1 MITVDVYKNVDEKKP
16 FEVESFSAAT
26 RTEAMEIFKRELR
39 NLSTTVKHP
48 KIADKNGLVQV
59 RTNRGR
65 IIGEIEV
72 NI

>member
-1 MITVDVYKNVDEKKP
+1 MITVDVYKNVSDALP
-16 FEVESFSAAT
+16 FEVESFSAETKA
-26 RTEAMEIFKRELR
+26 EAKEIFKRELR
-39 NLSTTVKHP
+39 NLSMTVKHP
-48 KIADKNGLVQV
+48 KVADKNGLVQV